1 MFAAIFQPNFVLL
14 GFEFLFLFH
23 LQQRMKISF
32 VQRIIAFGLA
42 LFLISC
48 NQEENYVPIVESPV
62 SVDLTQVPYPNLS
75 EYKFFDGPL
84 KELKPAVGL
93 LLYKPAS
100 ELFTDYASKSR
111 YVWMPKGTKATFI
124 SEHAVLELPVGAVLI
139 KNFFYDRVQPTN
151 TKRII
156 ETRIMIRKQSGWIFA
171 EYVWNE
177 EQTEAVLNLAG
188 SSLPITWIDDQNVTR
203 TITYKI
209 PKESE
214 CLACH
219 NIAQTV
225 VPIGIKPQNL
235 NFNFTYPN
243 STTMQL
249 TKWVESG
256 YLETNFPA
264 VTQSTINYQDQSKP
278 IGLRMRSF
286 VDMNCAHCHRDGG
299 YATVFA
305 LRFEFYKTTLLSN
318 MGVCVSPNHF
328 MPGFSGELVTPG
340 DINRSIL
347 YARVSTNDPNYRMPF
362 LGRSIVH
369 QEAVDLVTQW
379 INSLEG
385 CE

>member
-1 MFAAIFQPNFVLL
+1 M
-14 GFEFLFLFH
+14 
-23 LQQRMKISF
+23 MKISVIKSIVF
-32 VQRIIAFGLA
+32 FGL
-42 LFLISC
+42 LLVFTSC
-48 NQEENYVPIVESPV
+48 NQEESYLPIEESPV
-62 SVDLTQVPYPNLS
+62 VVDLTLVPYQNLS
-75 EYKFFDGPL
+75 EYKFFEGPL
-84 KELKPAVGL
+84 KELNPAVGL
-93 LLYKPAS
+93 LPYKPAS

-111 YVWMPKGTKATFI
+111 FVWMPKGTKATFI

-139 KNFFYDRVQPTN
+139 KNFFYNRVQPTN

-171 EYVWNE
+171 EYVWND
-177 EQTEAVLNLAG
+177 EQTDAVLNLAG

-235 NFNFTYPN
+235 NFNLTYRN
-243 STTMQL
+243 STTLQL

-256 YLETNFPA
+256 YLEPNFPA

-278 IGLRMRSF
+278 IDLRMRSF

>member
-1 MFAAIFQPNFVLL
+1 MNTTWTKGFLFGIIALLL
-14 GFEFLFLFH
+14 G
-23 LQQRMKISF
+23 
-32 VQRIIAFGLA
+32 
-42 LFLISC
+42 SC
-48 NQEENYVPIVESPV
+48 NNDDAYITVEESPV
-62 SVDLTQVPYPNLS
+62 VADLTAVPYPNLS
-75 EYKFFDGPL
+75 MYKFFMGPM
-84 KELKPAVGL
+84 KDLKPAVGL

-100 ELFTDYASKSR
+100 ELFTDYAKKSR
-111 YVWMPKGTKATFI
+111 YVWMPKNTKATYV
-124 SEHAVLELPVGAVLI
+124 SDHQVLELPVGAVLI
-139 KNFFYDRVQPTN
+139 KNFFYNNVAPSN
-151 TKRII
+151 TTRII
-156 ETRIMIRKQSGWIFA
+156 ETRLMIRKETGWIFA

-177 EQTEAVLNLAG
+177 EQTDAVLQMTG
-188 SSLPITWIDDQNVTR
+188 STTPVTWTDENNITR
-203 TITYKI
+203 SITYKI
-209 PKESE
+209 PKDTE

-235 NFNFTYPN
+235 NFNLTYRN
-243 STTMQL
+243 STTLQL

-256 YLETNFPA
+256 YLEPNFPA

-278 IGLRMRSF
+278 IDLRMRSF

-299 YATVFA
+299 YANRFA
-305 LRFEFYKTTLLSN
+305 LRFQFNKTNVLSN

>member
-1 MFAAIFQPNFVLL
+1 VNTTWTKGFLFGIIALLL
-14 GFEFLFLFH
+14 G
-23 LQQRMKISF
+23 
-32 VQRIIAFGLA
+32 
-42 LFLISC
+42 SC
-48 NQEENYVPIVESPV
+48 NNDDAYITVEESPV
-62 SVDLTQVPYPNLS
+62 VADLTAVPYPNLS
-75 EYKFFDGPL
+75 MYQFFTGPM
-84 KELKPAVGL
+84 KDLKPAVGL

-100 ELFTDYASKSR
+100 ELFTDYAKKSR
-111 YVWMPKGTKATFI
+111 YVWMPKNTKATYV
-124 SEHAVLELPVGAVLI
+124 SDHQVLELPVGAVLI
-139 KNFFYDRVQPTN
+139 KNFFYNNVAPSN
-151 TKRII
+151 TTRII
-156 ETRIMIRKQSGWIFA
+156 ETRLMIRKQSGWIFA
-171 EYVWNE
+171 EYVWND
-177 EQTEAVLNLAG
+177 EQTDAVLQMTG
-188 SSLPITWIDDQNVTR
+188 STTPVTWTDENNITR
-203 TITYKI
+203 SITYKI

-235 NFNFTYPN
+235 NFNLTYPN
-243 STTMQL
+243 STTLQL
-249 TKWVESG
+249 TKWVDSG
-256 YLETNFPA
+256 YLEPNFPA
-264 VTQSTINYQDQSKP
+264 VSQSTINYQDQSKP

-379 INSLEG
+379 INSLDG